1 MNETARELIKR
12 IISAKKAFDAYQ
24 IMNEVFS
31 KIDENQLTREE
42 AELIYRLADEK
53 EQMLSKQEYTVRT
66 LENAI
71 HTIKDVK
78 Y

>member
-1 MNETARELIKR
+1 MLNKE
-12 IISAKKAFDAYQ
+12 D
-24 IMNEVFS
+24 
-31 KIDENQLTREE
+31 
-42 AELIYRLADEK
+42 AELIYGLAYEK

-71 HTIKDVK
+71 HDIKDVK

>member
-1 MNETARELIKR
+1 MNETARELIER

-24 IMNEVFS
+24 IMSEVFS
-31 KIDENQLTREE
+31 KMGENKLDREE
-42 AELIYRLADEK
+42 AELIYKLADEK
-53 EQMLSKQEYTVRT
+53 EQMLSKQEYTVRA

-71 HTIKDVK
+71 HAITDVK

>member
-31 KIDENQLTREE
+31 KIGKNMLNKED
-42 AELIYRLADEK
+42 AELIYGLAYEK

-71 HTIKDVK
+71 HDIKDVK

>member
-12 IISAKKAFDAYQ
+12 IISAKKAFDSYQ

-31 KIDENQLTREE
+31 KIGENMLNKED
-42 AELIYRLADEK
+42 AELIYKLADEK

-71 HTIKDVK
+71 HAIKDVK

>member
-1 MNETARELIKR
+1 MNETERELVER
-12 IISAKKAFDAYQ
+12 IINAKKAFDAYQ
-24 IMNEVFS
+24 IMSEVFS
-31 KIDENQLTREE
+31 KIGENQLDKEE
-42 AELIYRLADEK
+42 AELIYKLADEK

-71 HTIKDVK
+71 HAITDVK